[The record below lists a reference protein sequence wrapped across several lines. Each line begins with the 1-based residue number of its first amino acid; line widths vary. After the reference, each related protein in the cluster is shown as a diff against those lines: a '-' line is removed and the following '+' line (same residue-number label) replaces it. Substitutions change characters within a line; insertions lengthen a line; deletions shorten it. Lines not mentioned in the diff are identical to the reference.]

1 MRLLMAKQQIQV
13 KINTVKEKIKMCPT
27 NRWNNEILTVG
38 KKILKD
44 KNFCKKPGTVT
55 ERCRLTDLIQ
65 MKKK

>member
-1 MRLLMAKQQIQV
+1 
-13 KINTVKEKIKMCPT
+13 MCPT

-44 KNFCKKPGTVT
+44 RNFCKKPGTVT